1 MAPPTTDQLLA
12 ELSTLRARNDA
23 LERRQAELAALLR
36 AHEAITS
43 SLDLEQSLKA
53 IVCQASTIAA
63 GSDTWVYVL
72 DERDQVLRC
81 RVSVS
86 MSREEMDGLVIPLG
100 EGIAGRV
107 AVSRKP
113 LAIADI
119 REHPHLWRADLASKH
134 RHVAYLGLPVIL
146 GDHVLGVLAFSH
158 ASPRHFTDAE
168 VESLTEFARQAA
180 IAMGNARL
188 YEAAQRELAER
199 RRAEEALAG
208 SEAALRTRT
217 AQLEAV
223 RTIGEE
229 ITGELDLRSLLDL
242 IVRRAADL
250 VRAQAGSI
258 LLADEASGLLVPSAW
273 HGFGDWQREMRV
285 RLGEGLVGS
294 VAERRSGMIVNDY
307 RHWPHA
313 IPQTLEQTTV
323 TAALAEP
330 LLAHDRLLGVIALT
344 RLGENQPFRNEDRA
358 TLALLADHAAIAIE
372 NARLYEAAVRRGS
385 QLEALVAAA
394 RSVTSGLD
402 LRSILDQILAEAA
415 RISGAPHV
423 KVLLLDRAAGV
434 LRVGALQGSAMPSDC
449 ALPLGVGS
457 SGLVAKTGQPLYM
470 ADAQNDSRSIFADG
484 DRELGIVTYLG
495 LPIKR
500 GGEVLG
506 VLTFNTNILR
516 QYSSEEMAYLT
527 AFADQAAIAI
537 EKAQL
542 FQQLQQSYANLQKA
556 QAELI
561 RAEKLRALGQMS
573 AGMAHD
579 LNNILAA
586 ILGQVELLRLRA
598 RDGEVQ
604 DRLRMLE
611 TAATDAAQ
619 VVRRLQDFARQ
630 RGRSPLA
637 PIDLAEVVR
646 ESLEIT
652 RPRWKDELERQG
664 RVIDVEA
671 VLPALPKVLGYAP
684 EVREVLTNV
693 ILNAVDAMSAGGTLR
708 FTAEVASVA
717 EAESGASD
725 GDPARMVELRV
736 ADTGVGMPDDV
747 RQRIFDPFFTTKS
760 GRGMGLGL
768 SVVYGIME
776 RHGGH
781 IAVQSAPSKG
791 TTVSLRFRR
800 AAGVESDAAPALPR
814 RSSVPRRILVV
825 EDDPTVRST
834 TATLLRA
841 AGHMVSDADGGAAGI
856 ERLADGP
863 LDLVLTD
870 LGMPGVTG
878 WDVARAVRR
887 RHPRLPVVLLT
898 GWGEHGTG
906 ETPPPGLVDR
916 ILAKPVVL
924 KDLLAV
930 IDDLTSGQA

>member
-1 MAPPTTDQLLA
+1 MASRTEDELLS
-12 ELSTLRARNDA
+12 ELSALREQNAA
-23 LERRQAELAALLR
+23 LERRQLELAALLR
-36 AHEAITS
+36 AHEAISS
-43 SLDLEQSLKA
+43 SLDLEESLEA
-53 IVCQASTIAA
+53 IVHQASAIAG

-72 DERDQVLRC
+72 DEEQQVLRC

-107 AVSRKP
+107 AVSRMP

-119 REHPHLWRADLASKH
+119 REHRHLWRADLAEKH
-134 RHVAYLGLPVIL
+134 GHVAYLGLPVMR
-146 GDHVLGVLAFSH
+146 GDQLLGVLAFSH
-158 ASPRHFTDAE
+158 ATPRHFTSAE
-168 VESLTEFARQAA
+168 VESLTVFARQAA
-180 IAMGNARL
+180 IAVGNARL
-188 YEAAQRELAER
+188 YDAAQRELAER
-199 RRAEEALAG
+199 RRAERALAG

-258 LLADEASGLLVPSAW
+258 LLADEATGLLVPSAW
-273 HGFGDWQREMRV
+273 HGFGDWQREMHV
-285 RLGEGLVGS
+285 RLGEGLVGI

-307 RHWPHA
+307 RNWPHA
-313 IPQTLEQTTV
+313 IPQTLKQTTV

-330 LLAHDRLLGVIALT
+330 LLSHDRLLGVIALT
-344 RLGENQPFRNEDRA
+344 RFGESQPFRNEDRA

-423 KVLLLDRAAGV
+423 KVLLLDRGAGV
-434 LRVGALQGSAMPSDC
+434 LRVGALQGSAMPPNF
-449 ALPLGVGS
+449 ALPVGVGS
-457 SGLVAKTGQPLYM
+457 SGLVAKTGQPVYM
-470 ADAQNDSRSIFADG
+470 ADAQNDPRSIFADG

-500 GGEVLG
+500 GDEVLG
-506 VLTFNTNILR
+506 VLTFNTAVPR
-516 QYSSEEMAYLT
+516 QYSPEELAYLT
-527 AFADQAAIAI
+527 SFADQAAIAI

-542 FQQLQQSYANLQKA
+542 FQQLHQSYAGLQKA
-556 QAELI
+556 QSELI

-598 RDGEVQ
+598 RDSDVQ
-604 DRLRMLE
+604 DRLRILE

-652 RPRWKDELERQG
+652 RPRWKDELERHG
-664 RVIDVEA
+664 HVIDVQA
-671 VLPALPKVLGYAP
+671 ALPTLPRILGYAP
-684 EVREVLTNV
+684 ELREVLTNI
-693 ILNAVDAMSAGGTLR
+693 ILNAVDAMPAGGTLS
-708 FTAEVASVA
+708 FSAQTASA
-717 EAESGASD
+717 AESGPEISD
-725 GDPARMVELRV
+725 GGAAELVELLV
-736 ADTGVGMPDDV
+736 TDTGVGMSDEV
-747 RQRIFDPFFTTKS
+747 RQRVFDPFFTTKS

-781 IAVQSAPSKG
+781 IALRSAPRQG

-800 AAGVESDAAPALPR
+800 AAGGEEHAAPSRPMR
-814 RSSVPRRILVV
+814 PPVPRRILVV
-825 EDDPTVRST
+825 DDDATVRNT
-834 TATLLRA
+834 TVSLLRA
-841 AGHMVSDADGGAAGI
+841 AGHMVSDANGGATGL
-856 ERLADGP
+856 ERLAEGP

-870 LGMPGVTG
+870 LGMPEMTG
-878 WDVARAVRR
+878 WDVARAVRA

-916 ILAKPVVL
+916 ILAKPVAMN
-924 KDLLAV
+924 DLLAV
-930 IDDLTSGQA
+930 IDDLTRST

>member
-1 MAPPTTDQLLA
+1 MASPTTDQLLS
-12 ELSTLRARNDA
+12 ELSALRARNEA
-23 LERRQAELAALLR
+23 LERRQTELATLLR
-36 AHEAITS
+36 AHEVITS
-43 SLDLEQSLKA
+43 SLDLEESLNA
-53 IVCQASTIAA
+53 IVHQASTIAG

-72 DERDQVLRC
+72 DEQHQVLRC

-107 AVSRKP
+107 AASRTS

-119 REHPHLWRADLASKH
+119 REHPHLWRADLAAKH
-134 RHVAYLGLPVIL
+134 GHVAYLGLPIML
-146 GDHVLGVLAFSH
+146 GERLLGVLAFSH
-158 ASPRHFTDAE
+158 AAPRHFTGAD
-168 VESLTEFARQAA
+168 VESLTVFARQAA
-180 IAMGNARL
+180 VAVGNARL
-188 YEAAQRELAER
+188 YDAAQRELSER
-199 RRAEEALAG
+199 RRAEAALAR
-208 SEAALRTRT
+208 SEAALRART
-217 AQLEAV
+217 AQLETV
-223 RTIGEE
+223 RTISEE

-242 IVRRAADL
+242 IVRRATDL
-250 VRAQAGSI
+250 VGAQAGSI
-258 LLADEASGLLVPSAW
+258 LLADETGGPLVPSAW
-273 HGFGDWQREMRV
+273 HGFGDWQREMKV
-285 RLGEGLVGS
+285 RLGEGLVGI

-307 RHWPHA
+307 RNWPHA
-313 IPQTLEQTTV
+313 IPQTLKRTTV

-344 RLGENQPFRNEDRA
+344 RMGESPSFRDEDRA

-372 NARLYEAAVRRGS
+372 NARLYEAAVQRGS
-385 QLEALVAAA
+385 QLGALVAAA

-402 LRSILDQILAEAA
+402 LRSILDRIVAEAA

-434 LRVGALQGSAMPSDC
+434 LRVGALQGSAMPPDF
-449 ALPLGVGS
+449 ALPVGIGS
-457 SGLVAKTGQPLYM
+457 SGLVAQTGQPLYM
-470 ADAQNDSRSIFADG
+470 ADAQNDPRSIFADG
-484 DRELGIVTYLG
+484 DRDLGIVTYLG
-495 LPIKR
+495 LPITR
-500 GGEVLG
+500 GDEVLG
-506 VLTFNTNILR
+506 VLTFNTMVPR
-516 QYSSEEMAYLT
+516 RYSPEEMAYLT
-527 AFADQAAIAI
+527 SFADQAAIAI

-542 FQQLQQSYANLQKA
+542 FEQLQQSYIGIQKA

-598 RDGEVQ
+598 RDSEVQ
-604 DRLRMLE
+604 DRLRLLE

-630 RGRSPLA
+630 RGRSPLT

-664 RVIDVEA
+664 RVIDVQ
-671 VLPALPKVLGYAP
+671 VSLPALPKILGYAP

-693 ILNAVDAMSAGGTLR
+693 ILNAVDAMPSGGTLGV
-708 FTAEVASVA
+708 TARLAGM
-717 EAESGASD
+717 AESGTDASG
-725 GDPARMVELRV
+725 GDAAGAVELLV
-736 ADTGVGMPDDV
+736 ADTGVGMSDEV
-747 RQRIFDPFFTTKS
+747 RQRVFDPFFTTKG

-781 IAVQSAPSKG
+781 IALRSAPGQG
-791 TTVSLRFRR
+791 TTVSLRFRSVSGDE
-800 AAGVESDAAPALPR
+800 ADAPHAGPKRPPI
-814 RSSVPRRILVV
+814 PRRILVV
-825 EDDPTVRST
+825 EDDPTVRAT
-834 TATLLRA
+834 TVSLLRT
-841 AGHMVSDADGGAAGI
+841 AGHMVTDADGGAAGI

-887 RHPRLPVVLLT
+887 RHPRLPVILLT

-906 ETPPPGLVDR
+906 ETPPGLVDR
-916 ILAKPVVL
+916 ILAKPVAMN
-924 KDLLAV
+924 DMLAV
-930 IDDLTSGQA
+930 IDDLTAGK